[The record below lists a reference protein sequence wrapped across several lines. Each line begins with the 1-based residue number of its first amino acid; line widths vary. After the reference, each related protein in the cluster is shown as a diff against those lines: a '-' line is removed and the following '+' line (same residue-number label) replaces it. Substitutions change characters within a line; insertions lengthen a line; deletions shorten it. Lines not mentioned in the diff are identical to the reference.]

1 MNFKDF
7 FKRLLGTKAHPAHLP
22 YIPTPPSHQPDASSL
37 NQSPH
42 NSINT
47 DLSYTEAESNM
58 HTIAGTNIGFGTQ
71 KMVQVDSRGQ
81 AKDFSLTQSHI
92 LGSGKLVTNIEL
104 REVAGQALPGVA
116 GVCRYCQAEAAQ
128 AFEANLISI
137 QDAQIKSLYD
147 TSSATR
153 CEICDINT
161 CSRHCRPFPFPDGQT
176 QMVCMDCQQQIQKQ
190 LRRQRIIG
198 FLRRKMSVFQ
208 RRTWWTQASG
218 GRYSNSHG

>member
-1 MNFKDF
+1 MSFKDF

-22 YIPTPPSHQPDASSL
+22 YIPTPPSHQPDASPP
-37 NQSPH
+37 NQFPH
-42 NSINT
+42 NSANT
-47 DLSYTEAESNM
+47 NTSYMESEASI
-58 HTIAGTNIGFGTQ
+58 HTIAGTSVGFGTQ
-71 KMVQVDSRGQ
+71 KIVQVDSRGQ
-81 AKDFSLTQSHI
+81 AKDFSQTQSHI

-161 CSRHCRPFPFPDGQT
+161 CSRHLQT
-176 QMVCMDCQQQIQKQ
+176 VSDP
-190 LRRQRIIG
+190 RRSNPNGLYGLPTANTETAKKTTNYRLLTKKDVSISEKD
-198 FLRRKMSVFQ
+198 LVD
-208 RRTWWTQASG
+208 SG
-218 GRYSNSHG
+218 

>member
-1 MNFKDF
+1 MSIKTLFQK
-7 FKRLLGTKAHPAHLP
+7 LLSRKTPTAHLP
-22 YIPTPPSHQPDASSL
+22 YIPTPS
-37 NQSPH
+37 NQSAH
-42 NSINT
+42 NTTFAT
-47 DLSYTEAESNM
+47 DASYTETETDIHS
-58 HTIAGTNIGFGTQ
+58 IAGTSIAFGTQ
-71 KMVQVDSRGQ
+71 TTGQVDENDQ
-81 AKDFSLTQSHI
+81 ARHLLQTQSQI
-92 LGSGKLVTNIEL
+92 LGSEKLVTNIEPK
-104 REVAGQALPGVA
+104 EVAGQVLPGVA

-147 TSSATR
+147 TSSAAR
-153 CEICDINT
+153 CEICGINT
-161 CSRHCRPFPFPDGQT
+161 CSRHCRPFPISDGQT